1 MNRYALF
8 AIALGL
14 VALAVFLLLDDPEV
28 QKPPPV
34 QPPRVELVD
43 PDAGPD
49 LAPPPPPATRLVD
62 AAPVI
67 DDDDPAP
74 DAAAEA
80 GPLRYDL
87 GEHSILL
94 SERDGRFL
102 RVGLALVVDD
112 AEARRSVARRRRQLI
127 RMLYF
132 LGSKRSAD
140 AAERPDAEAR
150 FRDDLGSR
158 YRNVLRDLN
167 LRDIEIT
174 RFEIERREMP
184 APDAGTP

>member
-28 QKPPPV
+28 QKPPPI
-34 QPPRVELVD
+34 QPPRVERVD
-43 PDAGPD
+43 PDTGPD
-49 LAPPPPPATRLVD
+49 LAPPPPPALD
-62 AAPVI
+62 AAPI
-67 DDDDPAP
+67 ADDPADPAP

-80 GPLRYDL
+80 GPVRYDL

-94 SERDGRFL
+94 AERDGRFL

-112 AEARRSVARRRRQLI
+112 AEARRSVARRRSQLV

-150 FRDDLGSR
+150 FKDDLGGR
-158 YRNVLRDLN
+158 YRNVLRDLE

-184 APDAGTP
+184 APDAGAP

>member
-34 QPPRVELVD
+34 QPPRVEQAD
-43 PDAGPD
+43 PDAAPD
-49 LAPPPPPATRLVD
+49 PAPAPPPTRAAD
-62 AAPVI
+62 AAPPP
-67 DDDDPAP
+67 DDDAEPTP

-80 GPLRYDL
+80 GPVRYDL

-94 SERDGRFL
+94 AERDGRYL
-102 RVGLALVVDD
+102 RVGITLVVDD
-112 AEARRSVARRRRQLI
+112 AEARRSVARHRRQLV

-140 AAERPDAEAR
+140 ATERPDAEAR

-158 YRNVLRDLN
+158 YRNVLRDLE
-167 LRDIEIT
+167 LREIELT
-174 RFEIERREMP
+174 RFEVERREMP
-184 APDAGTP
+184 TPDAGAP